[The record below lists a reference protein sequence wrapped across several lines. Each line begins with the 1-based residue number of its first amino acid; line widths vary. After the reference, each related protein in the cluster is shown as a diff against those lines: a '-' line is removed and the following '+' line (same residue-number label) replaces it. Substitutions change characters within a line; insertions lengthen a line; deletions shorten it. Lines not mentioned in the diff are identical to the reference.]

1 MKCSRKQL
9 FCASDQNLCKTIG
22 KEIMFR
28 ETAALNY
35 SKV

>member
-9 FCASDQNLCKTIG
+9 FCASDQNLCKTLE